1 MTSMTK
7 LTLIAVLTAVLTAG
21 LTDVSRANTILF
33 SDNFDSVAN
42 YGNIN
47 QGINVPGNG
56 RVVSGVYSTATYLQ
70 SGGGWHQVG
79 NPDPP
84 NNNAMLVGGGAAVAV
99 DHNFNGADSAGGIT
113 IEFDFKAMGSGG
125 QWGAFSV
132 GNNQATAL
140 GWIVGVS
147 PRFGANLGFDGNG
160 YLQPNG
166 AAGAQWGSGY
176 AGGVFHHFEIR
187 CTDPTDNNPFDG
199 AGQTDIEMF
208 VDGVSKATFTQGSGG
223 FANNY
228 VAVQA
233 SDWGVYDNL
242 RITQV
247 PEPST
252 AAAMGTSLLVLL
264 CFGRRRK

>member
-1 MTSMTK
+1 MIK
-7 LTLIAVLTAVLTAG
+7 KPLVIVLAAG
-21 LTDVSRANTILF
+21 FAGTVQAATVLF

-125 QWGAFSV
+125 QWGDFSV
-132 GNNQATAL
+132 GNNRATAL